1 MCRVVAEAGVAVE
14 RTAEVVAAEVVA
26 EATTKRIQSPL
37 VLFAECEIAGS

>member
-1 MCRVVAEAGVAVE
+1 VVAEAGVAVE
-14 RTAEVVAAEVVA
+14 RTAEVVA